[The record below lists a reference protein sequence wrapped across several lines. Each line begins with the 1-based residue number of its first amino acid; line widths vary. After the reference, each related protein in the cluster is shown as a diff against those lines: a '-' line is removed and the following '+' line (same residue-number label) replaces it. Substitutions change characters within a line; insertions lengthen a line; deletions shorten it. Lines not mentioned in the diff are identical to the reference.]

1 VVANLEYWA
10 GKPGVAQVDIVG
22 IADADARTA
31 ALLANQIEYVETTSP
46 DSVDLIKK
54 KKDYKIYNLPSGS
67 WPVFVMKTDEAPFD
81 DNRVRMAM
89 KLVVDR
95 EAMVTSVLKGYGK
108 VAGDHPVWPG
118 DQYYLEVKRPRDVAK
133 AKELLAEAGY
143 ATGLEVTLYTS
154 AIDVNMIPM
163 TVMYKEMAAEA
174 GINVTIQQESAD
186 GYWNDIWMKK
196 PFCCSSWGERTA
208 DQVLNEVFRSGA
220 TWNET
225 FWQNAAFDGLLDQS
239 RQELD
244 EAKRKALYQQAQQL
258 LADEGGAI
266 IPFFT
271 DGLSAAHVRVKG
283 VDTRYF
289 EYSNVT
295 LQG

>member
-1 VVANLEYWA
+1 
-10 GKPGVAQVDIVG
+10 
-22 IADADARTA
+22 
-31 ALLANQIEYVETTSP
+31 
-46 DSVDLIKK
+46 
-54 KKDYKIYNLPSGS
+54 
-67 WPVFVMKTDEAPFD
+67 
-81 DNRVRMAM
+81 
-89 KLVVDR
+89 
-95 EAMVTSVLKGYGK
+95 
-108 VAGDHPVWPG
+108 
-118 DQYYLEVKRPRDVAK
+118 
-133 AKELLAEAGY
+133 
-143 ATGLEVTLYTS
+143 
-154 AIDVNMIPM
+154 MIPM

-174 GINVTIQQESAD
+174 GIIVTIQQEPAD

-289 EYSNVT
+289 EYGNVT